1 MAGVTPVW
9 FLKALI
15 ALWSYKILGMGNT
28 QSTFARE
35 RLCGWADDELDDGYP
50 DITDL
55 EDPSTLRTS
64 LTDSDMFFRTALDDT
79 MVPYVENGYPGNVY
93 LDQDTA
99 TQAAN
104 LLTVISEYAEQESAK
119 FVTGARSLSELD
131 AYFDEIERLGAT
143 EYVQIYQDYSPK
155 DENLHETES
164 RTNVLGGD
172 IWYN

>member
-35 RLCGWADDELDDGYP
+35 RLCGWAEDELDDGYP

-119 FVTGARSLSELD
+119 
-131 AYFDEIERLGAT
+131 
-143 EYVQIYQDYSPK
+143 
-155 DENLHETES
+155 
-164 RTNVLGGD
+164 
-172 IWYN
+172 